1 MDILYLLIPLSVVL
15 ATTIGPHPPKE
26 TISGNPAERA
36 DRNIPIFAAL
46 VAIARRAGG
55 CCGPMRRAVCLI
67 DATPSRAF
75 DGCQLRR
82 AFAPQ
87 TRHEIDLKPLGVQMK
102 TLIVSVSAVLLAA
115 SAFLVNAADDAAAEA
130 LMKKSGCFKCHS
142 VDKKKDGPSF
152 HETATKMKGKADAE
166 QELYKHLTTHP
177 MVKIEGKEEKHAS
190 LKTTDDAQIKN
201 VISWILSR

>member
-1 MDILYLLIPLSVVL
+1 
-15 ATTIGPHPPKE
+15 
-26 TISGNPAERA
+26 
-36 DRNIPIFAAL
+36 
-46 VAIARRAGG
+46 
-55 CCGPMRRAVCLI
+55 
-67 DATPSRAF
+67 
-75 DGCQLRR
+75 
-82 AFAPQ
+82 
-87 TRHEIDLKPLGVQMK
+87 MK

-115 SAFLVNAADDAAAEA
+115 SDFLVNAADDAAAEA